1 MIKTKANQVDR
12 VVEKRIQRAITQS
25 GKKKSRKSAP
35 NIIRPAIE
43 ELYKIPFL
51 QTENFGRK
59 KCNQAGEK

>member
-1 MIKTKANQVDR
+1 M
-12 VVEKRIQRAITQS
+12 VEKRIQRAITQS